1 MGIVVKHSGN
11 AAPVLYGAYGG
22 GQGKRRAEDARQAAD
37 HIARATEAG
46 RQRAFAHQQA
56 IKQFRRQQI
65 LNKQARKHEDAR
77 LAADRKWRE
86 EQAAAERDFRAHEA
100 GLQRDWQQQHM
111 LDQHDLNMER
121 GEAEF
126 NFRDQL
132 ADNEQQRRR
141 DDIEWGYTAKQRQD
155 FDRMFDALEEARESG
170 DFTGEEMGE
179 LTRQAYAK
187 LAGLQPVPRLKE
199 KSPYPEGQQ
208 PGQVWESDDGTML
221 LSRDDKGNVRKVGE
235 TNRKPT
241 FNDRN
246 AAWKMALEMA
256 EEPVLDSRGEPSE
269 SGKTRVNIKR
279 ARQYVRE
286 ILRNEDDAQAYGGAN
301 PEAVRRW
308 GVGQNSA
315 TDFGL
320 DEEDGADDE
329 SRKRSAAERW
339 AI

>member
-235 TNRKPT
+235 INRKPT
-241 FNDRN
+241 HADKN
-246 AAWKMALEMA
+246 AAWKMAMEMA
-256 EEPVLDSRGEPSE
+256 QEEETDSKGRPT
-269 SGKTRVNIKR
+269 GKTRVNIDK
-279 ARQYVRE
+279 AREYVAE
-286 ILRNEDDAQAYGGAN
+286 ILKMDDEEEPEYGGAD
-301 PEAVRRW
+301 PEAVKEW
-308 GVGQNSA
+308 GVSSGEPKKASA
-315 TDFGL
+315 VTKDKKK
-320 DEEDGADDE
+320 EEKSADY
-329 SRKRSAAERW
+329 W
-339 AI
+339 AF